1 MISWSSR
8 LIFFGLFLETAS
20 GFLAPP
26 LASVLGASKTTRLFE
41 TASLSKAEEAAQRAA
56 ASAAAMK
63 PVPQPK
69 LFEDDLLE
77 DMRQSLLKLERRVQE
92 GPGAISVLEVEEFE
106 CATRRILEEMKRN
119 EHNRPK
125 PAPAFPLDETAVVP
139 PAAAP
144 PAPASASAPT
154 AAVVE
159 ASEVAVVDPVVETTK
174 PKVMDTSM
182 DEGPA
187 YEGEGG
193 MGLAKGT
200 ANTYVIP
207 GMDEM
212 SGEEYR
218 AALQKTISDRQARRI
233 RESGVYGNV
242 RANDYLNT
250 LGGAGT
256 AKKRWDPRE
265 EDAKQQ
271 DKKDSEP
278 SMPFKM
284 RKIERP
290 EEI

>member
-1 MISWSSR
+1 MLS
-8 LIFFGLFLETAS
+8 LPAKTLLFSLLLQPAF
-20 GFLAPP
+20 GFLSAAPSTRP
-26 LASVLGASKTTRLFE
+26 TTLLYE
-41 TASLSKAEEAAQRAA
+41 TASLSAADEAAQRAA

-77 DMRQSLLKLERRVQE
+77 DMRQCLLKLERRVQE
-92 GPGAISVLEVEEFE
+92 GPGSVSVLEVEEFQF
-106 CATRRILEEMKRN
+106 ATRRILDEMKVN

-125 PAPAFPLDETAVVP
+125 PAPAFPLEETAAP
-139 PAAAP
+139 PAAA
-144 PAPASASAPT
+144 

-159 ASEVAVVDPVVETTK
+159 ASEVAVAADPAAAVETTK

-182 DEGPA
+182 DESPA
-187 YEGEGG
+187 YEGVGG

-218 AALQKTISDRQARRI
+218 AALQRTISDRQARRVK
-233 RESGVYGNV
+233 ESGEYGNV
-242 RANDYLNT
+242 RSNDYLNT
-250 LGGAGT
+250 LGGAGS
-256 AKKRWDPRE
+256 AKKRWDPKGDDAPE
-265 EDAKQQ
+265 EKK
-271 DKKDSEP
+271 KKDDDEAP
-278 SMPFKM
+278 PPLPFKM

-290 EEI
+290 ENL

>member
-1 MISWSSR
+1 MMMFS
-8 LIFFGLFLETAS
+8 LPAKTLLFSFLLQPAF
-20 GFLAPP
+20 GFLSAVPS
-26 LASVLGASKTTRLFE
+26 ARQTTTSKLFE

-56 ASAAAMK
+56 ANAAAMK

-77 DMRQSLLKLERRVQE
+77 DMRQCLLKLERRVQE
-92 GPGAISVLEVEEFE
+92 GPGSVSVLEVEEFQF
-106 CATRRILEEMKRN
+106 ATRRILDEMKLN

-125 PAPAFPLDETAVVP
+125 PAPAFPLEETAAP

-144 PAPASASAPT
+144 ASSA
-154 AAVVE
+154 AAVLE
-159 ASEVAVVDPVVETTK
+159 ASEVAVAADPAAAVDTTK
-174 PKVMDTSM
+174 PKVIDTSL
-182 DEGPA
+182 DESPA
-187 YEGEGG
+187 YEGVGG

-233 RESGVYGNV
+233 KESGEYGNV
-242 RANDYLNT
+242 RSNDYLST
-250 LGGAGT
+250 LGGAGS
-256 AKKRWDPRE
+256 AKKRWDPKG
-265 EDAKQQ
+265 EDAQEETKKG
-271 DKKDSEP
+271 DKETP
-278 SMPFKM
+278 PPLPFKM

-290 EEI
+290 ENL